1 MHKLEEIADRIKVI
15 RNELGETNLVAVTK
29 YSPIEVA
36 VMAYQERQF
45 DLGENKVSDLK
56 TRANYFSEHNLS
68 NVRWHFIG
76 HLQTNKV
83 KDLMCIPNLYAIHSV
98 DSLRL
103 VQELVK
109 YKDSFKGIELNIF
122 LQVNT
127 SHETEKGGFN
137 SMEELEEAVQLVLH
151 TDTPFKM
158 KGLMTMGTLRTENF
172 EIEARRC
179 FQELI
184 KIKKTLQEK
193 YTLVD
198 LKLSMGMSQDYKI
211 AHELGADYVRLGS
224 SLFT

>member
-1 MHKLEEIADRIKVI
+1 
-15 RNELGETNLVAVTK
+15 
-29 YSPIEVA
+29 
-36 VMAYQERQF
+36 
-45 DLGENKVSDLK
+45 
-56 TRANYFSEHNLS
+56 
-68 NVRWHFIG
+68 VRWHFIG

-98 DSLRL
+98 DSLKL

-127 SHETEKGGFN
+127 SLETEKSGFKT
-137 SMEELEEAVQLVLH
+137 MEELEEAVQLVLH

-211 AHELGADYVRLGS
+211 AHELEADYVRLGS